1 MAKGNWRDDLQRD
14 LKRIMKDKGP
24 AAFLDVALAML
35 DVKAGSNGEFK
46 AQFVGQVCETVLLCL
61 TQKYLEDTG
70 HEGVA
75 FPSAV
80 LKDPRDLKNS
90 TPTELDFV
98 LVTPGF
104 LLTTE
109 CKSFARE
116 IVIEAPCT
124 FVRDNLRAD
133 IYGQSKLH
141 HDRLRLYGEQLMLPG
156 KGIAKPPVFA
166 NAFVFSKA
174 VVKDKRSIEDRK
186 KLAVLTV
193 STLFDYYDKA
203 FEKYSTEVFDYERA
217 KKVIGTLSRSR
228 KLHEQHRDHLG
239 YTN

>member
-14 LKRIMKDKGP
+14 LKRIMKEKGP
-24 AAFLDVALAML
+24 AEFLDVASAML
-35 DVKAGSNGEFK
+35 DVKAGTNGEFK

-61 TQKYLEDTG
+61 TQKYLEETG
-70 HEGVA
+70 REGVA

-104 LLTTE
+104 FLTTE

-116 IVIEAPCT
+116 INIVAPCT
-124 FVRDNLRAD
+124 FVRQDFKAD

-141 HDRLRLYGEQLMLPG
+141 YDRLRLYGEQLMLPG
-156 KGIAKPPVFA
+156 KAMPKPPVFA
-166 NAFVFSKA
+166 NAFVFSNA
-174 VVKDKRSIEDRK
+174 VVNDRRTAEDRK
-186 KLAVLTV
+186 KLTVLTT
-193 STLFDYYDKA
+193 STLFDYYDRA
-203 FEKYSTEVFDYERA
+203 FAKYSTEVFDYERA

-228 KLHEQHRDHLG
+228 KLHQQHRDHLG
-239 YTN
+239 YDN